1 MDITSPLLS
10 PVLHLPI
17 TKGLLTTRFS
27 TFTGDLRRCARWL
40 AQNTC
45 LDVCMGSTE
54 KYWIPVYNI
63 LQKNEPYNPELYRK
77 ADRPPVHREVS
88 LEEAIYSI
96 QGQGY

>member
-1 MDITSPLLS
+1 
-10 PVLHLPI
+10 
-17 TKGLLTTRFS
+17 
-27 TFTGDLRRCARWL
+27 
-40 AQNTC
+40 
-45 LDVCMGSTE
+45 MGSTE